1 MALSAN
7 IKTRVA
13 GTQVGTPDLGTA
25 SFSFNELFETA
36 LTNGTGANQANNVF
50 VDKFTITGA
59 GTQTYDLAGGVSSP
73 LGGVLT
79 FTAIKA
85 IILKNTGAA
94 PLTYGGG
101 SSPFLGFLGDASD
114 EIIIP
119 AGGLLV
125 LTDPTAAG
133 QTVTASTGD
142 LITIGATD
150 GAGTIIIIGEA

>member
-1 MALSAN
+1 MALTAN

-13 GTQVGTPDLGTA
+13 GTLTGSPDVGTA

-50 VDKFTITGA
+50 VDKFTISGA
-59 GTQTYDLAGGVSSP
+59 GTQTYDLAGGVTSA
-73 LGGVLT
+73 LGTTLT

-85 IILKNTGAA
+85 LVLKNTGTAT
-94 PLTYGGG
+94 LTYGGG
-101 SSPFLGFLGDASD
+101 SSPFLGWLGDASD
-114 EIIIP
+114 EINIP
-119 AGGLLV
+119 AGGAFV
-125 LTDPTAAG
+125 LIDPTAAG